1 MDIKISKEKTPEI
14 KFKKEAEISI
24 HKKKL
29 ITAKEE
35 DQTFFH
41 KKDSSDFFGNIRMR
55 NHSSDDDRPVTESG
69 KEAAGRE
76 YRKQQRTR
84 KWLQRLPGVKRAE
97 NSVARDQ
104 GRM

>member
-35 DQTFFH
+35 DRAFFH

-55 NHSSDDDRPVTESG
+55 DHSLDDDRPVTGKWKRSNRTGIQKTAKDKKMATASPRREES
-69 KEAAGRE
+69 
-76 YRKQQRTR
+76 
-84 KWLQRLPGVKRAE
+84 
-97 NSVARDQ
+97 
-104 GRM
+104 

>member
-35 DQTFFH
+35 DQAFFH

-55 NHSSDDDRPVTESG
+55 DD
-69 KEAAGRE
+69 
-76 YRKQQRTR
+76 
-84 KWLQRLPGVKRAE
+84 
-97 NSVARDQ
+97 
-104 GRM
+104 